1 MKHKKTLKKILF
13 VLLVLIAYGF
23 ITFLLFYTENGKEGS
38 NINSMGDAFWYS
50 IVTLTTVGYGD
61 FYPVSLAGRMVAL
74 VFIIGS
80 VGVIGYF
87 ISQITA
93 QVTSFLE
100 RRKLGYMG
108 TNFENHILIIGW
120 DKFAQQVADEV
131 IHTGKQVGI
140 ITNDKN
146 TIDLIHELYSTKNVY
161 ALFTD
166 YSNLEAFE
174 KANITQAASVFINFP
189 NDTEILIYVLNLREK
204 YPKLNYVVSL
214 NNPSLRETFASAGV
228 RYVVSKNE
236 MASRLVASYTFEPDV
251 AEMAESLMTTALEG
265 KDYDMQEYYIKPE
278 NPFAGKD
285 YLEAFVDLK
294 IKHDCVLMGISKTSG
309 MGRQLLKNPGK
320 GVTIEASDYLIIMCD
335 GLAKKKIEKLF
346 KVTEGRLVD

>member
-1 MKHKKTLKKILF
+1 MTNKFFKNTFLF
-13 VLLVLIAYGF
+13 LGVIIIYAFFV
-23 ITFLLFYTENGKEGS
+23 FLLFYAENGKEGS
-38 NINSMGDAFWYS
+38 NISSLGDALWLS

-61 FYPVSLAGRMVAL
+61 FFPVSLPGRL
-74 VFIIGS
+74 VGSVFLLGS

-87 ISQITA
+87 ISQITT
-93 QVTSFLE
+93 QISTYLV

-131 IHTGKQVGI
+131 INTGKQVGI
-140 ITNDKN
+140 VTNDKN
-146 TIDLIHELYSTKNVY
+146 TIDLIHEAYSNKQVY

-189 NDTEILIYVLNLREK
+189 DDTEILIYVLNLRDK
-204 YPKLNYVVSL
+204 YPSLNYVVSL

-265 KDYDMQEYYIKPE
+265 KDYDMQEYLIKPE
-278 NPFAGKD
+278 NPFAGKA
-285 YLEAFVDLK
+285 YLDAFVNLK
-294 IKHDCVLMGISKTSG
+294 MEHNCVLMGISKKTEQG
-309 MGRQLLKNPGK
+309 WKLLKNPGK
-320 GVTIEASDYLIIMCD
+320 GMTIEANDYLILMCD
-335 GLAKKKIEKLF
+335 GTAKREIEKLF
-346 KVTEGRLVD
+346 QVDEGRLAD

>member
-1 MKHKKTLKKILF
+1 MRNKILKNILIF
-13 VLLVLIAYGF
+13 IGVILVY
-23 ITFLLFYTENGKEGS
+23 TLFTYLVYYVEHGKEGS
-38 NINSMGDAFWYS
+38 NINTFGDALWFS

-61 FYPVSLAGRMVAL
+61 RYPVSLPGYLIGL
-74 VFIIGS
+74 VFVLGS

-87 ISQITA
+87 ISQITT
-93 QVTSFLE
+93 QISSFLE

-108 TNFENHILIIGW
+108 TNFEDHILIIGW
-120 DKFAQQVADEV
+120 DKFGQQVADEV
-131 IHTGKQVGI
+131 IHSGKQVGI

-146 TIDLIHELYSTKNVY
+146 TVDLIHEAYSNKEVY

-174 KANITQAASVFINFP
+174 KANITKAASVFINFP
-189 NDTEILIYVLNLREK
+189 DDTEILIYVLNLRDK

-265 KDYDMQEYYIKPE
+265 KDYDMQEYYVKPE
-278 NPFAGKD
+278 NPFVNKD
-285 YLEAFVDLK
+285 YLDTFVDLK
-294 IKHDCVLMGISKTSG
+294 MKHDCVLLGISKTNEK
-309 MGRQLLKNPGK
+309 GRQLMKNPGK
-320 GVTIEASDYLIIMCD
+320 GVNIESGDYLIIMCD
-335 GLAKKKIEKLF
+335 GAAKKKIEKLF